1 MCVVVSLGDIVNEM
15 TEIGA
20 DETAFLNRRTGELL
34 SLNDEQ
40 RYLLENS
47 RAGVL
52 SDEERALQE
61 ALESGDLMEL
71 PSTFEHH
78 QYSIVEQFCRSVN
91 SDDHRDELLGAIRG
105 KRAFRDFTVIIRRTG
120 LEGDWLHFRDR
131 AFEEI
136 ALAWLEANNV
146 AYKRAA

>member
-15 TEIGA
+15 TEISA
-20 DETAFLNRRTGELL
+20 DETAFLNRRTGEVL

-47 RAGVL
+47 LAAFL

-61 ALESGDLMEL
+61 VLESGDLLEL

-78 QYSIVEQFCRSVN
+78 QYSIVEQFCHTIKN
-91 SDDHRDELLGAIRG
+91 EDHRDELLGAIRG
-105 KRAFRDFTVIIRRTG
+105 KRAFRDFTAIIRRTG

-136 ALAWLEANNV
+136 ALAWLDANSV